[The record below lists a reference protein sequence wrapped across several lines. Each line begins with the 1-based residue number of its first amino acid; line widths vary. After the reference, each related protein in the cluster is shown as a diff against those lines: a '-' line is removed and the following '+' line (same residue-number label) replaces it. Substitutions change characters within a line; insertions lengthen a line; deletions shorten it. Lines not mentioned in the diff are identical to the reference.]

1 MVDFK
6 DQMKNVA
13 FGGPWSEALVEQAAL
28 NEMMDVLDHAAA
40 RCGEEDVWCRD
51 LDRALTYVR
60 SEVEKGPM
68 LVEGF
73 QKALQEP
80 LPDLR
85 QSRVTAYVRMI
96 RDWAGA

>member
-28 NEMMDVLDHAAA
+28 NDIMQVLDRAAA
-40 RCGEEDVWCRD
+40 MCGEEDVWSRD

-60 SEVEKGPM
+60 NEVEKGPM

-80 LPDLR
+80 LPDVR
-85 QSRVTAYVRMI
+85 EARVSEYVKLV
-96 RDWAGA
+96 RDWSGA